1 MQFQSWPIGVPA
13 LPSPIPLF
21 ADHQAHPFVPLK
33 DMKAAVRSCS
43 QGRSQTGA
51 CTLPL
56 TAASPVADSFKFG
69 RSLRFRSLRFRS
81 LRFRS
86 LRVLALASFCLCA
99 LVLPTTASSLTE
111 VPPKSVSQYERYVS
125 EAARRFALPARWIS
139 RVMRVESAGD
149 VRAISSAGAMGLMQI
164 MPATWKELRV
174 HYHLGHDPFDA
185 HDNILAGA
193 AYLRELYDR
202 YGSPGFLAAYNA
214 GPERYEEYLAGR
226 PLPRETS
233 AYVAK
238 LAPPSGLFGPGQFA
252 YVAAGD
258 ERSSTPSL
266 LFVAP
271 SEVVQLTNAPHN
283 LDVVP
288 SASKSDLF
296 DAGRQANSLFITHTD
311 PAQQK

>member
-1 MQFQSWPIGVPA
+1 MQFRSWPIGVPA

-21 ADHQAHPFVPLK
+21 AEHQAHPFVPLK
-33 DMKAAVRSCS
+33 DMKAAARSS
-43 QGRSQTGA
+43 GRGRSQTGA

-69 RSLRFRSLRFRS
+69 RPLCFGSLP
-81 LRFRS
+81 
-86 LRVLALASFCLCA
+86 VLALASFCFCA

-111 VPPKSVSQYERYVS
+111 MPPKSVSQYERYVS
-125 EAARRFALPARWIS
+125 EAARRFALPARWI
-139 RVMRVESAGD
+139 RGVMRVESAGN
-149 VRAISSAGAMGLMQI
+149 VRAVSSAGAMGLMQI

-174 HYHLGHDPFDA
+174 NYHLGHDPFDA

-214 GPERYEEYLAGR
+214 GPERYEEYLAGK
-226 PLPRETS
+226 PLPRETI

-238 LAPPSGLFGPGQFA
+238 LAPYLVLLNSGQVA
-252 YVAAGD
+252 YVTPVD
-258 ERSSTPSL
+258 DRTSTPSL
-266 LFVAP
+266 LFVAG
-271 SEVVQLTNAPHN
+271 SDVVQLTNAPHN

-288 SASKSDLF
+288 SASKREVF
-296 DAGRQANSLFITHTD
+296 DAGRQANSLFVTHTN
-311 PAQQK
+311 PAQ

>member
-1 MQFQSWPIGVPA
+1 MQFRSWPIGVPA

-21 ADHQAHPFVPLK
+21 AEHQAHPFVPLK
-33 DMKAAVRSCS
+33 DMKAAARSGGH
-43 QGRSQTGA
+43 GRSQTGA

-56 TAASPVADSFKFG
+56 TAASPVADSFKNG
-69 RSLRFRSLRFRS
+69 RPHSFRLRPRIAFLLLS
-81 LRFRS
+81 
-86 LRVLALASFCLCA
+86 VCA
-99 LVLPTTASSLTE
+99 LVFSSITPSLAATRPE
-111 VPPKSVSQYERYVS
+111 SPNQYERYVA

-149 VRAISSAGAMGLMQI
+149 VRAVSSAGAVGLMQI

-226 PLPRETS
+226 PLPRETR

-238 LAPPSGLFGPGQFA
+238 LAPHSGLLGPGQFA
-252 YVAAGD
+252 YVTAVD
-258 ERSSTPSL
+258 ERSSTPSS
-266 LFVAP
+266 LFVAG
-271 SEVVQLTNAPHN
+271 SDVVQLTNAQHN
-283 LDVVP
+283 LDVLP
-288 SASKSDLF
+288 SASKSDVF
-296 DAGRQANSLFITHTD
+296 DAGRQANSLFVTHTN
-311 PAQQK
+311 PAQ

>member
-1 MQFQSWPIGVPA
+1 MQFRSLSIGVPA
-13 LPSPIPLF
+13 RQSPIPLF
-21 ADHQAHPFVPLK
+21 AEHQAHPFVPLK
-33 DMKAAVRSCS
+33 DMKAAARSGG

-56 TAASPVADSFKFG
+56 TAASPAAHSFKFG
-69 RSLRFRSLRFRS
+69 RPHSFRLRPRFAFLLLSVCAFVFSSITQSLAATRPES
-81 LRFRS
+81 
-86 LRVLALASFCLCA
+86 
-99 LVLPTTASSLTE
+99 TN
-111 VPPKSVSQYERYVS
+111 QYEHFIAD
-125 EAARRFALPARWIS
+125 AARRFALPAHWIS
-139 RVMRVESAGD
+139 RVMRVESSGN
-149 VRAISSAGAMGLMQI
+149 VRAVSSAGAMGLMQI

-226 PLPRETS
+226 PLPRETL

-238 LAPPSGLFGPGQFA
+238 LAPYSGLLNPRKLAFETA
-252 YVAAGD
+252 VD
-258 ERSSTPSL
+258 ERSSTTSL
-266 LFVAP
+266 LFVAG
-271 SEVVQLTNAPHN
+271 SNVVQLTNAKHN

-288 SASKSDLF
+288 SASESDGF
-296 DAGRQANSLFITHTD
+296 DARRQTDTLFVTHTNQV
-311 PAQQK
+311 QQK

>member
-1 MQFQSWPIGVPA
+1 MQFRSLSIGVPA
-13 LPSPIPLF
+13 LPSPIPWF
-21 ADHQAHPFVPLK
+21 AEHQAHPFVPLK
-33 DMKAAVRSCS
+33 DMKAAARSNG

-56 TAASPVADSFKFG
+56 TAASPVADSFKNG
-69 RSLRFRSLRFRS
+69 RPHSFRLRPRFAFLLLSVCAIMFSSITPSLAATRAES
-81 LRFRS
+81 
-86 LRVLALASFCLCA
+86 AN
-99 LVLPTTASSLTE
+99 
-111 VPPKSVSQYERYVS
+111 QYTRYIA
-125 EAARRFALPARWIS
+125 EAARRFALPARWVS
-139 RVMRVESAGD
+139 RVMRIESAGD
-149 VRAISSAGAMGLMQI
+149 VRAVSSAGAMGLMQI

-185 HDNILAGA
+185 HDNIFAGA

-283 LDVVP
+283 LDVLP
-288 SASKSDLF
+288 SASKSDVF
-296 DAGRQANSLFITHTD
+296 DAGRQANSLFVTHTN
-311 PAQQK
+311 PAQ

>member
-1 MQFQSWPIGVPA
+1 MQFRSWPIGVPA
-13 LPSPIPLF
+13 LQSPIPLF
-21 ADHQAHPFVPLK
+21 AEHQAHPFVPFK
-33 DMKAAVRSCS
+33 DMKAAARSGG
-43 QGRSQTGA
+43 QGRSQTGD

-69 RSLRFRSLRFRS
+69 RPHSFRLRPSFAFLLLSVCAFVFSSITPSLAATRPES
-81 LRFRS
+81 
-86 LRVLALASFCLCA
+86 
-99 LVLPTTASSLTE
+99 TN
-111 VPPKSVSQYERYVS
+111 QYEHFIA

-149 VRAISSAGAMGLMQI
+149 VRAISSASAMGLMQI
-164 MPATWKELRV
+164 MPATWKELRL
-174 HYHLGHDPFDA
+174 HYHLGPDPFDA

-238 LAPPSGLFGPGQFA
+238 LAPPSGLLGPGQFT
-252 YVAAGD
+252 YEAAVD
-258 ERSSTPSL
+258 ERSSTTSL
-266 LFVAP
+266 LFVAG
-271 SEVVQLTNAPHN
+271 SDVVQLTNAQHN

-288 SASKSDLF
+288 SASKSDVF
-296 DAGRQANSLFITHTD
+296 DAGRQANSLFITHTN
-311 PAQQK
+311 PAQ

>member
-1 MQFQSWPIGVPA
+1 MQFRSWPIGVPA
-13 LPSPIPLF
+13 RQSPIPLF
-21 ADHQAHPFVPLK
+21 AEHQAHPFVPLK
-33 DMKAAVRSCS
+33 DMKAAARSGG

-69 RSLRFRSLRFRS
+69 RA

-86 LRVLALASFCLCA
+86 LRVLALASFCFCA

-111 VPPKSVSQYERYVS
+111 MPPKSVSQYERYVA

-149 VRAISSAGAMGLMQI
+149 IRAVSPAGAMGLMQI

-174 HYHLGHDPFDA
+174 HYRLGHDPFDA
-185 HDNILAGA
+185 HDNIFAGA

-226 PLPRETS
+226 PLPRETLH
-233 AYVAK
+233 YVAK
-238 LAPPSGLFGPGQFA
+238 LTPHSGFRGSGQFA
-252 YVAAGD
+252 YATVVD
-258 ERSSTPSL
+258 ERSSTTSL
-266 LFVAP
+266 LFVTR
-271 SEVVQLTNAPHN
+271 SDVVQLTNAQHN
-283 LDVVP
+283 LDVLP
-288 SASKSDLF
+288 SASKSDGF

>member
-1 MQFQSWPIGVPA
+1 MQFRSLSIGVPA
-13 LPSPIPLF
+13 RQSPIPWF
-21 ADHQAHPFVPLK
+21 AEHQAHPFVPLK
-33 DMKAAVRSCS
+33 DMKAAARSNG

-69 RSLRFRSLRFRS
+69 RPHSFRLRLRFALLLLSVCAFVFSSITPSLAAKRPES
-81 LRFRS
+81 
-86 LRVLALASFCLCA
+86 
-99 LVLPTTASSLTE
+99 TN
-111 VPPKSVSQYERYVS
+111 QYEHFIA
-125 EAARRFALPARWIS
+125 EAAHRFALPARWIS

-149 VRAISSAGAMGLMQI
+149 VRAVSSAGAMGLMQI

-174 HYHLGHDPFDA
+174 RYHLGHDPFDA
-185 HDNILAGA
+185 HDNIFAGA

-238 LAPPSGLFGPGQFA
+238 LAPPSGLLGPGQFA
-252 YVAAGD
+252 YVTAVD
-258 ERSSTPSL
+258 ERASTPSS
-266 LFVAP
+266 LFVAG
-271 SEVVQLTNAPHN
+271 SDVVQLTDAQPN

-288 SASKSDLF
+288 SASKRDVF
-296 DAGRQANSLFITHTD
+296 DAGRQANSLFITHTN
-311 PAQQK
+311 PAQ

>member
-1 MQFQSWPIGVPA
+1 MQFRSLPIGVPA

-21 ADHQAHPFVPLK
+21 AEHQAHPFVPLK
-33 DMKAAVRSCS
+33 NIKAAARSS
-43 QGRSQTGA
+43 GQGRSQTGA

-56 TAASPVADSFKFG
+56 TVASPVADSFKFG
-69 RSLRFRSLRFRS
+69 RALCFG
-81 LRFRS
+81 S
-86 LRVLALASFCLCA
+86 LRVLALASFCFCA
-99 LVLPTTASSLTE
+99 LVLPMTASSLAE
-111 VPPKSVSQYERYVS
+111 VLPKSVSQYEHFIA

-139 RVMRVESAGD
+139 RVMRVESLGN
-149 VRAISSAGAMGLMQI
+149 VRAVSPAGAKGLMQI

-214 GPERYEEYLAGR
+214 GPGRYEEYLAGR

-238 LAPPSGLFGPGQFA
+238 LAPHSGLLGPGQFA
-252 YVAAGD
+252 YVTAVD
-258 ERSSTPSL
+258 ERSSTPSS
-266 LFVAP
+266 LFVAG
-271 SEVVQLTNAPHN
+271 SDVVQLTNAQHN
-283 LDVVP
+283 LDVLP
-288 SASKSDLF
+288 SASKSDVF
-296 DAGRQANSLFITHTD
+296 DAGRQANSLFVTHTN
-311 PAQQK
+311 PAQ